1 MYQRSEKYFVYLDE
15 ICNTCI
21 ISASVLLFDDDVKNS
36 YLWQNRYILY
46 KVRDIYTMWFGF
58 FFTLVGVWGGY
69 NNDLFFRP
77 SQCCFHINTQ
87 RMITFKRVIS
97 RVGKIAL
104 DVWPHAPH
112 LLSCIARCRWIIIC
126 FILLYNISNE
136 LNYIILPMVGRL
148 LKKQLISLSV
158 QILNG
163 IVLSLLSLV
172 LLSYFHWKLSVLFFL
187 VLPLSSMS
195 LLFFWHE
202 YYHYP

>member
-1 MYQRSEKYFVYLDE
+1 
-15 ICNTCI
+15 
-21 ISASVLLFDDDVKNS
+21 
-36 YLWQNRYILY
+36 
-46 KVRDIYTMWFGF
+46 
-58 FFTLVGVWGGY
+58 
-69 NNDLFFRP
+69 
-77 SQCCFHINTQ
+77 
-87 RMITFKRVIS
+87 MITFKRVIS

-104 DVWPHAPH
+104 DVWAHAPH

-172 LLSYFHWKLSVLFFL
+172 LLSYFHWKLSVLFFFSVAIIINVIIIFL
-187 VLPLSSMS
+187 TWILSLSLKLTYIIVIIIIIIIVIIIIDYYLS
-195 LLFFWHE
+195 LLLLLFFFSNLSKCFVLLSC
-202 YYHYP
+202 